1 MKRTTYKKAKAAKA
15 LNKKAPV
22 SSYAKAKATRTS
34 KKQQS
39 SSRRRSLM
47 KG

>member
-1 MKRTTYKKAKAAKA
+1 MIRSTYKKAKAAKS

-39 SSRRRSLM
+39 SSRRRSLS
-47 KG
+47 KA